1 MVRALPE
8 VGKHLLGRT
17 RSCEEKSRSAEMTSI
32 LRLPEASNRSLEEG
46 YLYWY
51 HKSIILQKNIMQYLC
66 KQSSQYMVILGMV
79 IQHWSCVKW
88 DYFNVAKNHAR
99 VGGILSPCP
108 DRLVA
113 SEPPVRGWVYGWI
126 KSELYDP
133 FWLLNL
139 APELSL
145 N

>member
-79 IQHWSCVKW
+79 IQH
-88 DYFNVAKNHAR
+88 
-99 VGGILSPCP
+99 
-108 DRLVA
+108 
-113 SEPPVRGWVYGWI
+113 
-126 KSELYDP
+126 
-133 FWLLNL
+133 
-139 APELSL
+139 
-145 N
+145 

>member
-17 RSCEEKSRSAEMTSI
+17 RSCEEKSRSAEMASI

-66 KQSSQYMVILGMV
+66 KQSSQYRIYLKIGPGSKISPYPLSRPVEVLTTAF
-79 IQHWSCVKW
+79 STAT
-88 DYFNVAKNHAR
+88 AKVR
-99 VGGILSPCP
+99 QPQRKSYRSLVTV
-108 DRLVA
+108 VA
-113 SEPPVRGWVYGWI
+113 STSCFSQPGPWIRPVASCR
-126 KSELYDP
+126 S
-133 FWLLNL
+133 
-139 APELSL
+139 
-145 N
+145 